1 MKSVILA
8 LEQAPLKV
16 VFTSPIQPLPYTH
29 FISEFVSAKKVEI
42 LSFGSGLLTLQD
54 FVLSCFDRITHN
66 WQDKFHT
73 YCNGDLL
80 IVGGE
85 FKQYLLKLA

>member
-1 MKSVILA
+1 MKSIILA
-8 LEQAPLKV
+8 LEQARLKV

-29 FISEFVSAKKVEI
+29 FVSEFVSAKKVEI

-66 WQDKFHT
+66 FRIKFHA
-73 YCNGDLL
+73 YCREDFLTVRG
-80 IVGGE
+80 
-85 FKQYLLKLA
+85 KLNSTF